1 MDPRA
6 KPEDDTALAARKI
19 RVDRKLALLYVR
31 LMMTDIPLGFILVDA
46 ARLYRARM
54 DRAFTEAGLGI
65 TAGEAR
71 TLLHL
76 DINPG
81 LRQGALAD
89 RMSIEPMTMVG
100 YLDRL
105 EALGVIAREP
115 DPSDRR
121 AKIVRLTSEAGPLLT
136 RIRAVAA
143 TAREEALEGVTPSE
157 RDTLRH
163 ALQLI
168 RANLRAPGRGEGA

>member
-1 MDPRA
+1 
-6 KPEDDTALAARKI
+6 
-19 RVDRKLALLYVR
+19 
-31 LMMTDIPLGFILVDA
+31 MMDIPLGFILVDA

-76 DINPG
+76 KINPG
-81 LRQGALAD
+81 LRQGALAE

-105 EALGVIAREP
+105 EALGVIARDP

-121 AKIVRLTSEAGPLLT
+121 AKIVRLTPDAAPLLE
-136 RIRAVAA
+136 RILAAAA
-143 TAREEALEGVTPSE
+143 TAREEALDGVAPLE
-157 RDTLRH
+157 RDALRH

-168 RANLRAPGRGEGA
+168 RANLCAPGRGESA

>member
-1 MDPRA
+1 
-6 KPEDDTALAARKI
+6 
-19 RVDRKLALLYVR
+19 
-31 LMMTDIPLGFILVDA
+31 MTDIPLGFILVDA

-76 DINPG
+76 NINPG
-81 LRQGALAD
+81 LRQGALAE

-105 EALGVIAREP
+105 ESQGVIAREP

-121 AKIVRLTSEAGPLLT
+121 AKIVRLTPDAAPLLE
-136 RIRAVAA
+136 RILAAAA
-143 TAREEALEGVTPSE
+143 TAREEALDGVTPAE
-157 RDTLRH
+157 RDALRH

-168 RANLRAPGRGEGA
+168 RANLCTPGRGESA

>member
-1 MDPRA
+1 
-6 KPEDDTALAARKI
+6 
-19 RVDRKLALLYVR
+19 
-31 LMMTDIPLGFILVDA
+31 MMDIPLGFILVDA

-54 DRAFTEAGLGI
+54 DHAFTEAGLGI

-76 DINPG
+76 KINPG
-81 LRQGALAD
+81 LRQGALAE

-105 EALGVIAREP
+105 EALGVIARDP

-121 AKIVRLTSEAGPLLT
+121 AKIVRLTPDAAPLLE
-136 RIRAVAA
+136 RILAAAA
-143 TAREEALEGVTPSE
+143 TAREEALDGVAPAE
-157 RDTLRH
+157 RDALRH
-163 ALQLI
+163 ALQQI
-168 RANLRAPGRGEGA
+168 RANLCAPGRG